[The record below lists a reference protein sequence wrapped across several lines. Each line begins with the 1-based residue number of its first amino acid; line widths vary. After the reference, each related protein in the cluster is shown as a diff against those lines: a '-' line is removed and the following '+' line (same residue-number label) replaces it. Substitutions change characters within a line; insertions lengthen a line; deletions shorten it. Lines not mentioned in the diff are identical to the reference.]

1 LLVFRTEKGPKR
13 SRSGAC
19 PALVLTSLVAL
30 MACATVD
37 PYPEDWPA
45 VAAERSDC
53 AALIGTFHNGYSR
66 STTDAMTMKG
76 GLIVM
81 LIGPEESAASAG
93 ARPVSRVTIENP
105 SADRLVVKG
114 FNSEGLV
121 REGERRI
128 SRTSCTGKGLAING
142 KFSGT
147 NAENVLGFISASGHL
162 RRAENG
168 DLVGRIRS
176 TFTGI
181 ALLIP
186 VSSSTTSWYRFRQI
200 VPQSTP
206 TDSGD

>member
-1 LLVFRTEKGPKR
+1 MFCTEKGPRR
-13 SRSGAC
+13 SRSAGCSAS
-19 PALVLTSLVAL
+19 VLISIVAL
-30 MACATVD
+30 MGCATTD
-37 PYPEDWPA
+37 PYPEGWPA
-45 VAAERSDC
+45 VAAERNDC

-66 STTDAMTMKG
+66 STTDAMTIKG

-81 LIGPEESAASAG
+81 LIGPAERDEPSG
-93 ARPVSRVTIENP
+93 AKPVSRVTIENP
-105 SADRLVVKG
+105 SPDRLVVKG

-121 REGERRI
+121 REGERRV
-128 SRTSCTGKGLAING
+128 SRTSCSGKGLAIHG

-200 VPQSTP
+200 EPETTP
-206 TDSGD
+206 ADSLE